1 MKKVMVAICDD
12 EEKERKNIYNMVER
26 YGVSKNLNVQEFSTA
41 NALLKCKDCAW
52 DIVLLDIEMEEI
64 TGFEAAC
71 VLSKRKPRPLV
82 IFITR
87 SDAYTTRGYGIAF
100 RYLVKPIDFDEF
112 RNAMDSAYEE
122 ISANRFSFQV
132 DNSLFAIPFEE
143 IYYLESFGHF
153 AVIHTADTEYRIRAS
168 LSDIYN
174 QLPQSRIAVPHK
186 SYLVNMAYISK
197 ATASEV
203 VLING
208 IQIPISRRKRQEFNQ
223 AFFRYLGR

>member
-1 MKKVMVAICDD
+1 MMRKK
-12 EEKERKNIYNMVER
+12 KEKNIYNMVER
-26 YGVSKNLNVQEFSTA
+26 YGVSKNLNVQEFSSA

-64 TGFEAAC
+64 TGFQAAC

-168 LSDIYN
+168 LCDIYN

-186 SYLVNMAYISK
+186 SYLVNMVYI
-197 ATASEV
+197 E
-203 VLING
+203 
-208 IQIPISRRKRQEFNQ
+208 
-223 AFFRYLGR
+223 